1 MSKYH
6 RAARFFLAFVF
17 PNEWRSGA
25 YMESWDFEMKA
36 GNAGA
41 LLVDWWFVSEML
53 WIVVEGWGARRE
65 MNERMQERSC

>member
-1 MSKYH
+1 
-6 RAARFFLAFVF
+6 
-17 PNEWRSGA
+17 
-25 YMESWDFEMKA
+25 MESWDFEMKA